1 MTIVLIVFLGLIGI
15 GVILCALRMLN
26 GPTSADRMVA
36 VDTFST
42 VTVALLVL
50 LGFMMERQIYLD
62 VSLIYAV
69 LTFVGTVVVAR
80 YLEKG
85 I

>member
-1 MTIVLIVFLGLIGI
+1 MTIVLIIFLALIGL
-15 GVILCALRMLN
+15 GVVLCALRMLN
-26 GPTSADRMVA
+26 GPTSADSMVA

-50 LGFMMERQIYLD
+50 LGFMMGRQIYLD
-62 VSLIYAV
+62 VSLVYAV

>member
-50 LGFMMERQIYLD
+50 LGFMMGRQIYLD
-62 VSLIYAV
+62 VSLVYAV